1 MTDHV
6 PATLHFENL
15 SYSINNKAILTDIT
29 GSVSPGQVMAI
40 LGSSGAGKS
49 TFLDILARKDK
60 RGRVTGR
67 LHINGSEIDD
77 DALYRRVIGF
87 VDQEDTLMPTL
98 TVYETVLYSAV
109 LRLPREMSLEAKKF
123 RTLETMNEL
132 GILGIKDSRIGESGK
147 RSISGGEKRRVSI
160 ACELV
165 TSPSILFL
173 DEPTSGEHYLFYHK
187 SLASDVS
194 YSGLDSYNAFNVV
207 ESLVTLAREYN
218 RTVVFTI
225 HQPQSNI
232 VSMFDRLLLLAK
244 GRMVYSGDFK
254 RCSDHFS
261 SLGYA
266 CPPGYNIADY
276 LIDMT
281 TKAAG
286 DHRSNKIDRV
296 NGLNGDSSH
305 DVEVNSAE
313 AEVEAEMEFEQQ
325 ESIWQRMKSRVQASV
340 KPRNRTSI
348 VIVPPVPEQLEALVS
363 GFRDSDQAKITEA
376 EIHRIHNGEGLHGS
390 REIAPDASRLRGY
403 RKASWWTQFQLLS
416 GRAFKNL
423 YR

>member
-1 MTDHV
+1 M
-6 PATLHFENL
+6 
-15 SYSINNKAILTDIT
+15 
-29 GSVSPGQVMAI
+29 
-40 LGSSGAGKS
+40 
-49 TFLDILARKDK
+49 
-60 RGRVTGR
+60 
-67 LHINGSEIDD
+67 
-77 DALYRRVIGF
+77 
-87 VDQEDTLMPTL
+87 
-98 TVYETVLYSAV
+98 
-109 LRLPREMSLEAKKF
+109 
-123 RTLETMNEL
+123 
-132 GILGIKDSRIGESGK
+132 
-147 RSISGGEKRRVSI
+147 
-160 ACELV
+160 
-165 TSPSILFL
+165 
-173 DEPTSGEHYLFYHK
+173 
-187 SLASDVS
+187 
-194 YSGLDSYNAFNVV
+194 DSYNAFNVV

-254 RCSDHFS
+254 QCSNHFS

-281 TKAAG
+281 TKASG
-286 DHRSNKIDRV
+286 DHRINKTNQV
-296 NGLNGDSSH
+296 NGLNGDSSA
-305 DVEVNSAE
+305 N
-313 AEVEAEMEFEQQ
+313 AEVDSEAAEIEAVAQSEQQ
-325 ESIWQRMKSRVQASV
+325 ESIWRRVKSKLQASV

-348 VIVPPVPEQLEALVS
+348 VIVPPVPEELEALVS

-390 REIAPDASRLRGY
+390 REIATNATRLRGY

-423 YR
+423 YRYASRGGLQGSALTGVISQESTSHGVTLCHGYRRSL